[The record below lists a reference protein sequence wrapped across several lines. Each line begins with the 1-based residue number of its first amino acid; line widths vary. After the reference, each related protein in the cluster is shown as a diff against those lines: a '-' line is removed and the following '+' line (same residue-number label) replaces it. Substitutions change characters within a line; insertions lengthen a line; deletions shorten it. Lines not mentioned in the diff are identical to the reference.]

1 MGWIS
6 HNKTWSSFP
15 AEARI
20 FGVVGDQAREEM
32 GWLCPSNVIT
42 GASGL
47 GIAFTVGTRV
57 GTWFCLAW
65 NGWAV
70 STHVP
75 NPPAASS
82 AAPPP
87 MRIWR
92 RVIPVV
98 PGCSVILPPVGVSA
112 GVIGVAAGPS
122 GDPNGAIPVG
132 GIAWLKYVVSN
143 GVPVKALWSP
153 ATKAR
158 AEGGRCAGS
167 LAR

>member
-70 STHVP
+70 STHDP

-82 AAPPP
+82 ATPPP
-87 MRIWR
+87 MRTCR

-98 PGCSVILPPVGVSA
+98 PGRSVILPPVGVSA
-112 GVIGVAAGPS
+112 GVICVADRPS
-122 GDPNGAIPVG
+122 VDTNGALPVG
-132 GIAWLKYVVSN
+132 GIV
-143 GVPVKALWSP
+143 
-153 ATKAR
+153 
-158 AEGGRCAGS
+158 
-167 LAR
+167 